1 MISKLL
7 VGLDGSPLAES
18 VLPYAAAIARAG
30 NVPLVLMR
38 VIPPDHPSEL
48 SRENPQLL
56 PFMVVMPNVELA
68 STEDEAARHA
78 RQDAR
83 QYLDEVARK
92 LEQQGVVVET
102 AVVRGDPAKVLIE
115 EAELRHASLIL
126 LTTHGR
132 SGLGRWIYGSVAESV
147 VAHSRIPVFLARA
160 WKVDNSAQL
169 GKRSRILVPLDGTPL
184 AERAVPYAADLAR
197 LLGSELSLLEVVRPI
212 SASELADDVWL
223 LDETAPTIPEEEAS
237 ASAYLTDLAQRLRSD
252 GLSVK
257 TATRV
262 DQVSAGI
269 AATADAGAALIVMA
283 THAEPALVQALVG
296 SVALEVLHRAALPVL
311 LVGPAARVPD

>member
-1 MISKLL
+1 M
-7 VGLDGSPLAES
+7 
-18 VLPYAAAIARAG
+18 
-30 NVPLVLMR
+30 
-38 VIPPDHPSEL
+38 
-48 SRENPQLL
+48 
-56 PFMVVMPNVELA
+56 
-68 STEDEAARHA
+68 
-78 RQDAR
+78 
-83 QYLDEVARK
+83 
-92 LEQQGVVVET
+92 
-102 AVVRGDPAKVLIE
+102 
-115 EAELRHASLIL
+115 
-126 LTTHGR
+126 
-132 SGLGRWIYGSVAESV
+132 